1 MSLLG
6 ELYGPFFDGH
16 NWLTVIESGQ
26 DWLVILSLV
35 LIECLLSVD
44 NAIVLAAQTRVLPT
58 LKEQE
63 ESLFYGIWGSYLF
76 RFLIIGIGTFLI
88 NFWEIK
94 VIGAVYLMYLSFR
107 FFRNQLTGQRR
118 QRQSKSRVTGLTGRK
133 RFWAVVAQIEFIDI
147 VFSID
152 SVLASL
158 AVSSN
163 PVIVLIGGFIGI
175 ACMRGVAEVI
185 MRLMRKIPE
194 LEPMA
199 YVLIFLIAIKL
210 FLTIPMIDIEI
221 PSGQFGIF
229 IVGVFVATFIVHF
242 IRNPKGKGNQ
252 PEMKEDNQRD
262 RSKSR

>member
-1 MSLLG
+1 M
-6 ELYGPFFDGH
+6 
-16 NWLTVIESGQ
+16 
-26 DWLVILSLV
+26 ILSLV

-76 RFLIIGIGTFLI
+76 RFLIIGVGTYLI

-94 VIGAVYLMYLSFR
+94 VIGAAYLMYLSYR
-107 FFRNQLTGQRR
+107 FFHQMLFGKGKTK
-118 QRQSKSRVTGLTGRK
+118 QSSANKKSWLANMTGRK
-133 RFWAVVAQIEFIDI
+133 RFWTVVAQIEFMDI

-158 AVSSN
+158 AISSN

-185 MRLMRKIPE
+185 MRLMRKVPE

-210 FLTIPMIDIEI
+210 FLTIPAIDIEI
-221 PSGQFGIF
+221 PSEQFGIF
-229 IVGVFVATFIVHF
+229 VVGVFVATFIVHYV
-242 IRNPKGKGNQ
+242 RNPKNKGKQ
-252 PEMKEDNQRD
+252 PQKEEDQKHD
-262 RSKSR
+262 WS